1 MSNNINVL
9 GNDFNNLVSEY
20 QNTYE
25 QFIKALQK
33 SENTEQKSMNIIN
46 NASFT
51 GNQILDTFHHTSVHE
66 CRRSCENS
74 EKCSGATFHNEKE
87 RCILNQG
94 NGDIIKSSNES
105 AIVKEALYYSYKLQ
119 NINEQLKHT
128 NEEMMELTND
138 KIQKQDEVHNNHL
151 DNSHILQ
158 TNYNALE
165 EDKMKIEQII
175 RQYETLNSAYEN
187 GNIHVSSNYFYFI
200 LFMII
205 AIVLTVVLFVF
216 GLSSGQKGGGRKS
229 KKYLFGIIFGIFAMY
244 ILYNTKK

>member
-1 MSNNINVL
+1 MLNNINVL
-9 GNDFNNLVSEY
+9 GNDFNVLVSEY

-33 SENTEQKSMNIIN
+33 SENMEQKKMNIID
-46 NASFT
+46 NAFLS
-51 GNQILDTFHHTSVHE
+51 GSEILDTIHNTSVNQ
-66 CRRSCENS
+66 CRTSCENN
-74 EKCSGATFHNEKE
+74 EKCSGASFHNEKE

-94 NGDIIKSSNES
+94 NGDIIKSTNES

-119 NINEQLKHT
+119 NINEELKHT
-128 NEEMMELTND
+128 NEQMMELTNK
-138 KIQKQDEVHNNHL
+138 KIQKQNKTHNKHL
-151 DNSHILQ
+151 DNSHILE

-165 EDKMKIEQII
+165 EDKLKIEQII
-175 RQYETLNSAYEN
+175 QQYETLNSAYEN
-187 GNIHVSSNYFYFI
+187 GNIQVSSNYSYFL

-205 AIVLTVVLFVF
+205 AIVLTVILFVF
-216 GLSSGQKGGGRKS
+216 GLSTGQKGGGRKP